1 MKIAAVIV
9 ITIAPVS
16 SNFRYPAGN
25 QKQADAAEGRKCAA
39 CVPVSVH
46 RRNSAGR
53 ESLTTRSSGPHSSIS
68 ERKQQ

>member
-25 QKQADAAEGRKCAA
+25 QKQTDAAERIKFAA
-39 CVPVSVH
+39 
-46 RRNSAGR
+46 
-53 ESLTTRSSGPHSSIS
+53 
-68 ERKQQ
+68 